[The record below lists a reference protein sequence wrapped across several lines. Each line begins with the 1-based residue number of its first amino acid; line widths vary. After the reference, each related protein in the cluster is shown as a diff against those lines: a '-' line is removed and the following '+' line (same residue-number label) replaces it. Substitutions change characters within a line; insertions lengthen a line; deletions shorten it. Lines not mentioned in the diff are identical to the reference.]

1 MRDWGQENWC
11 ENACHKALDFT
22 EWVCAYTYAAVSDQ
36 MQQVGLEKVT
46 HKGEGL
52 CCEYMNVSYRVQAA
66 LKA

>member
-1 MRDWGQENWC
+1 
-11 ENACHKALDFT
+11 
-22 EWVCAYTYAAVSDQ
+22 